1 MSEGRDRLIVAAVV
15 LAVAGG
21 SAYWYYAVK
30 QKKEQ
35 QQALAALLGD
45 TTVQLRK
52 ALAAPPAPEI
62 LSRIDGNLKAA
73 RAPRDP
79 VLADAAGGYIQ
90 DAREIVR
97 RRADAERLARE
108 AAMSRRALAMH
119 MAAASGRDSYWIRI
133 ATDLKKRVERDHYEL
148 DVSLKVLSELLFNLP
163 EAQKRLEPHVDAS
176 LLLEDAERVKA
187 RERAMAASKHAAAE
201 LEKVRR
207 LAQPR

>member
-1 MSEGRDRLIVAAVV
+1 MSEGRDRFIVAAVV

-30 QKKEQ
+30 QKREQ
-35 QQALAALLGD
+35 QQAL
-45 TTVQLRK
+45 V
-52 ALAAPPAPEI
+52 APPAPEI

-73 RAPRDP
+73 KAPRDA

-119 MAAASGRDSYWIRI
+119 MAAASARDSYWIRI

-148 DVSLKVLSELLFNLP
+148 DLSLRVLSDLLFNLP
-163 EAQKRLEPHVDAS
+163 EAQKRLAPHIDAA
-176 LLLEDAERVKA
+176 LLLEDGERVKA
-187 RERAMAASKHAAAE
+187 RERAMEASKHAAAE
-201 LEKVRR
+201 LEKVRK